1 MVNEVGK
8 EITIHRHQLSF
19 YSATVNEFHI
29 TAPPTRLRSSSTNL
43 YLINFWAATF
53 DISLS
58 AKADV
63 RLQMSQITNGAHSR
77 LKGK

>member
-29 TAPPTRLRSSSTNL
+29 TAPPMPRGSGRLIR
-43 YLINFWAATF
+43 LISEPRGVVLIVRNVEV
-53 DISLS
+53 
-58 AKADV
+58 KARFAEQTCD
-63 RLQMSQITNGAHSR
+63 L
-77 LKGK
+77 